1 MMREERRES
10 DSLEIENRVNREK
23 KTSDKI
29 QRQLRIVGA
38 PKLKMMMRH
47 PTKGES
53 FFILEE
59 KYIGEQL
66 NWPCLNT
73 GL

>member
-1 MMREERRES
+1 MREERRES

-53 FFILEE
+53 FFLF
-59 KYIGEQL
+59 
-66 NWPCLNT
+66 
-73 GL
+73 